1 MSWMASARVAGSLLS
16 LPRLITGNG
25 RRDNDGRIC
34 TTWLAMDSGKKQ
46 AGMPSSTPDTNRV
59 LNRTSVLSLMLALR
73 RSAGVCN
80 EAVVHARS
88 RFYRPLPN
96 LIESTVADTEWYCCR
111 PLCKPLFQQLSLGKY
126 LVRRL
131 LSAQDDTR

>member
-16 LPRLITGNG
+16 LPRLIMGNG
-25 RRDNDGRIC
+25 RDSDGRIC

-96 LIESTVADTEWYCCR
+96 LIESTVADTDSTAAGHCVS
-111 PLCKPLFQQLSLGKY
+111 PFFS
-126 LVRRL
+126 
-131 LSAQDDTR
+131 S